1 MRGGGGVKLHE
12 GGELHEQ
19 TVTYVTTR
27 EYLGSGR
34 ELPPLDLRS
43 PRQMRAEG
51 EKGERT

>member
-1 MRGGGGVKLHE
+1 MKLPE
-12 GGELHEQ
+12 GGELYQQ
-19 TVTYVTTR
+19 TVTYVKTR
-27 EYLGSGR
+27 ENLGSGR